1 VTLKHFTQSLRFK
14 ITLLVIAVELLILA
28 GVGVFYTRLF
38 SQEIDEAIIARLSI
52 PGLLMTRGELSFDA
66 VSDTRTMEG
75 LLREPYIEG
84 IVIGLDGHVY
94 YSSDPARLD
103 THLDAIDGVRLP
115 GPESSAL
122 SADAP
127 DLIAPVQDSHRTYL
141 TSLSPLRPNG
151 KLAGYLYLKV
161 GTGVSGA
168 EKRKISILFAIG
180 TLGTILLTASM
191 LSWLLHLMV
200 TSRLNFL
207 VGIFRRFAQ
216 GDYAVRAQPLVGID
230 EITTLMNGF
239 DALAKRLEDA
249 MAHLSESESRFR
261 VLVEHA
267 PEAILVYDVD
277 TKHFVDANRNAERL
291 FACSRGQLRL
301 ASLTAHVPVQTDK
314 MAAGQ
319 NIDEYSSRVL
329 AGEEVVVE
337 RAITD
342 PIGQQVLCD
351 VRLVRLPASNRRLI
365 RASYIDI
372 TARKHAEDEL
382 RRLTLFQRTIL
393 NSAAYAI
400 ISATPAGIVTGFNP
414 AAERLLG
421 YAADEVVG
429 KQTPALWH
437 DPLEVERYALMLS
450 RELGEK
456 VQPGFDVF
464 TARPK
469 RNLPEENEWTY
480 IRKDGRRIPVILSVT
495 ALRSE
500 GGIAAGFVGLIYD
513 LTERKRAEE
522 ELRRYKEQLEDKVR
536 LRTAELISARDAAE
550 AANRAKSV
558 FLANMS
564 HELRT
569 PLNAILGF
577 SSLMRHKPEVTANQ
591 QETLAIINRSGEYLL
606 RLINDILEMA
616 KIEAGRLELGMT
628 PFDLGA
634 MVRDVVGMMR
644 LRAEEKGLRLQLEQ
658 SSAFPRYIKGDEARL
673 RQILVNLASNALKF
687 TKEGGVTIR
696 LGLRSDGGPH
706 LLIEV
711 EDTGI
716 GITPEDQKRL
726 FHPFVQFGETG
737 ERMGTGL
744 GLAITRQLAELMG
757 GSIGVDST
765 LGKGSIFRIRL
776 PVELAAAAD
785 VVPPKARAW
794 DVCGLAPGQPQ
805 FRILIAEDQREN
817 QLLLMKLMTDIGL
830 DTRLA
835 ENGQEC
841 VKLFQSWHPHLIW
854 MDRRMPV
861 MDGVEA
867 THRIRELPG
876 GNGVK
881 IVAVTASAFKEQ
893 RQELLNA
900 GLDDFVR
907 KPYRIH
913 EIYDCMAWHLGLK
926 YVYRSSSPGAEA
938 GAPAALTP
946 AMLAVLPAALREKLR
961 DALGSLDSKRIR
973 ALIQQGGEAD
983 PNLGRALTRLAE
995 NFDYAA
1001 IRKAL
1006 ESQTR

>member
-1 VTLKHFTQSLRFK
+1 LNHFTQSLRFK
-14 ITLLVIAVELLILA
+14 ITFLVIAVELLILA

-38 SQEIDEAIIARLSI
+38 SQEIDGAIIARLSI

-66 VSDTRTMEG
+66 VRDTRTIEG

-115 GPESSAL
+115 GPESSAF

-127 DLIAPVQDSHRTYL
+127 DRIAPVQDSTGMYL
-141 TSLSPLRPNG
+141 TCLSPLRPNG
-151 KLAGYLYLKV
+151 KLTGYLYLKV
-161 GTGVSGA
+161 GTGVSEA

-200 TSRLNFL
+200 TSRLNYL

-216 GDYAVRAQPLVGID
+216 GDYAARAQPLGGSD
-230 EITTLMNGF
+230 EIATLMNGF

-277 TKHFVDANRNAERL
+277 TKHFVDANQNAERL
-291 FACSRGQLRL
+291 FACSREQLRL
-301 ASLTAHVPVQTDK
+301 ASLTALYAPVQTDK
-314 MAAGQ
+314 MAVEQ
-319 NIDEYSSRVL
+319 SVDEYSSKAL
-329 AGEEVVVE
+329 ASQEVVVE
-337 RAITD
+337 RAITNAT
-342 PIGQQVLCD
+342 GQQVLCE

-372 TARKHAEDEL
+372 TARKQAEDEL
-382 RRLTLFQRTIL
+382 RGLTLFQRTIL

-400 ISATPAGIVTGFNP
+400 ISATPDGIVTGFNP

-437 DPLEVERYALMLS
+437 DPLEVEQYALLLS

-469 RNLPEENEWTY
+469 RNLPEENEWTF
-480 IRKDGRRIPVILSVT
+480 IRKDRTRIPVSLSVT

-500 GGIAAGFVGLIYD
+500 GGSTAGFVGLIYD

-522 ELRRYKEQLEDKVR
+522 ELRRYKEQLEDKVQ
-536 LRTAELISARDAAE
+536 LRTAELILARDAAE
-550 AANRAKSV
+550 AANKAKSM

-577 SSLMRHKPEVTANQ
+577 SSLMRRKPEVTASQ
-591 QETLAIINRSGEYLL
+591 QETLTIINRSGEYLL
-606 RLINDILEMA
+606 RLINEILEMA
-616 KIEAGRLELGMT
+616 KIEAGRLELEVT

-644 LRAEEKGLRLQLEQ
+644 PRAEEKGLRLLLEQ
-658 SSAFPRYIKGDEARL
+658 SSAFPRYVKGDEARL
-673 RQILVNLASNALKF
+673 RQILVNLASNAVQF

-696 LGLRSDGGPH
+696 LGLRNDGGSP

-716 GITPEDQKRL
+716 GIKPEDLKRL
-726 FHPFVQFGETG
+726 FQPFVQLGETG
-737 ERMGTGL
+737 ERTGTGL

-765 LGKGSIFRIRL
+765 LGKGSIFRVQL
-776 PVELAAAAD
+776 PVELAAEAD
-785 VVPPKARAW
+785 ITPPEPRAL

-835 ENGQEC
+835 ENGNEC
-841 VKLFQSWHPHLIW
+841 VKLFQTWHPHLIW

-876 GNGVK
+876 GGGVK

-893 RQELLNA
+893 RQELLDA
-900 GLDDFVR
+900 GLDDFMR

-913 EIYDCMAWHLGLK
+913 EIYDCMARHLGLK
-926 YVYRSSSPGAEA
+926 YVYRSSGPEAEA
-938 GAPAALTP
+938 DAPAALTP

-961 DALGSLDSKRIR
+961 DALGSLDSQRIR
-973 ALIQQGGEAD
+973 ALIQQGGETD
-983 PNLGRALTRLAE
+983 PDLGRALTRLAE
-995 NFDYAA
+995 NFDYPA